1 MEAIN
6 MKKLVILGLVAV
18 MLLPLLVIGCG
29 GQAATTPTIPSD
41 SQTIEITLDQFSE
54 QSNILQTIDMP
65 VHGTLTVKV
74 GSNPSTGY
82 SWGEP
87 RITPDGAAQLAS
99 HNYVAPTSTGLVGAA
114 GTDVWVF
121 SFADATTATIKI
133 SYGQPWEG
141 GAKDTY
147 ILTILVRVNYYLGGP
162 SDQ

>member
-1 MEAIN
+1 

-18 MLLPLLVIGCG
+18 MLLSLLAIGCG
-29 GQAATTPTIPSD
+29 GQAAITPTIPSD

-54 QSNILQTIDMP
+54 QNNILQIINIP
-65 VHGTLTVKV
+65 WPGTLTVKL

-87 RITPDGAAQLAS
+87 IITPDGAAQLTS

-114 GTDVWVF
+114 GADVWVF
-121 SFADATTATIKI
+121 SFPDTTTATIKI

-147 ILTILVRVNYYLGGP
+147 TLTILAHENIYIGP
-162 SDQ
+162 

>member
-1 MEAIN
+1 
-6 MKKLVILGLVAV
+6 MKKLVFLGLVAV
-18 MLLPLLVIGCG
+18 MLLPLLAIGCG
-29 GQAATTPTIPSD
+29 GQAATTPAIPSN
-41 SQTIEITLDQFSE
+41 SQTIEITLEQFSA
-54 QSNILQTIDMP
+54 QNNILQIINMP
-65 VHGTLTVKV
+65 VGGTLTVRL

-87 RITPDGAAQLAS
+87 GITPNGAAQLTS
-99 HNYVAPTSTGLVGAA
+99 HNYIAPTSTGLVGAA

-147 ILTILVRVNYYLGGP
+147 ILTILVRVNFYTGGP
-162 SDQ
+162 VNQ